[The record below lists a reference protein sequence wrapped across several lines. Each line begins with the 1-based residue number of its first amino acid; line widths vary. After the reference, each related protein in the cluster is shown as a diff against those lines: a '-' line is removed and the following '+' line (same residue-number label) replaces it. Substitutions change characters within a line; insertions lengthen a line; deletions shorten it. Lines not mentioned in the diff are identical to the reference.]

1 MAKGIK
7 IALSL
12 GDSEFLKGVNMVP
25 SGVVRIA
32 ELQKEGFS
40 YLKAD

>member
-1 MAKGIK
+1 M
-7 IALSL
+7 SL
-12 GDSEFLKGVNMVP
+12 KDDEFMKGVDMVP